1 MKTWK
6 FLLCSAVAVAAIACD
21 ENEIGSSIIDDSTH
35 IVVDSAFTVTGS
47 SEADGKLLSRTV
59 SQLLGVIDSPEY
71 GTLSS
76 DFVSEFMP
84 VSSIDTT
91 GVTVNDIDSLRLE
104 LLVQMGNWV
113 GDTITPMRVNVYRLN
128 KNLPYPIH
136 SDFDPTGYYSKSD
149 LLGSAS
155 YTVSMLNQKDSL
167 YYEDASTRLKHYYRE
182 IDVKLPLELGR
193 EFFQKYK
200 TNPELYQNPEAFA
213 NYFPGI
219 YATTSF
225 GRGRVVQIGGTV
237 LNMFYRKHETLESGS
252 DTTYYLNGSYFG
264 TTPEIVTNNNIRL
277 RSAESLVAR
286 VESGEAILQSPG
298 GYNVGMKFP
307 VKDIMNRLNTLK
319 EESSVVLNSV
329 NVSFPVSKIANAN
342 GIDIPKYVL
351 FIRASQKD
359 EFFSKIKLPDSVDSF
374 YASYDSTTGTYSFAM
389 RALFKKFLDEGKE
402 PTDDDEDWM
411 LIPVDAGFESSSSSS
426 SYYYSYYYGST
437 TSSTL
442 ISMTPQI
449 SLPSMGKIDLENAKI
464 ILTCSKKDFN

>member
-1 MKTWK
+1 M
-6 FLLCSAVAVAAIACD
+6 LCSAVAVAAIACD

-193 EFFQKYK
+193 
-200 TNPELYQNPEAFA
+200 
-213 NYFPGI
+213 
-219 YATTSF
+219 
-225 GRGRVVQIGGTV
+225 
-237 LNMFYRKHETLESGS
+237 
-252 DTTYYLNGSYFG
+252 
-264 TTPEIVTNNNIRL
+264 
-277 RSAESLVAR
+277 
-286 VESGEAILQSPG
+286 
-298 GYNVGMKFP
+298 
-307 VKDIMNRLNTLK
+307 
-319 EESSVVLNSV
+319 
-329 NVSFPVSKIANAN
+329 
-342 GIDIPKYVL
+342 
-351 FIRASQKD
+351 
-359 EFFSKIKLPDSVDSF
+359 
-374 YASYDSTTGTYSFAM
+374 
-389 RALFKKFLDEGKE
+389 
-402 PTDDDEDWM
+402 
-411 LIPVDAGFESSSSSS
+411 
-426 SYYYSYYYGST
+426 
-437 TSSTL
+437 
-442 ISMTPQI
+442 
-449 SLPSMGKIDLENAKI
+449 
-464 ILTCSKKDFN
+464 

>member
-1 MKTWK
+1 
-6 FLLCSAVAVAAIACD
+6 
-21 ENEIGSSIIDDSTH
+21 
-35 IVVDSAFTVTGS
+35 
-47 SEADGKLLSRTV
+47 
-59 SQLLGVIDSPEY
+59 
-71 GTLSS
+71 
-76 DFVSEFMP
+76 MP

-237 LNMFYRKHETLESGS
+237 LNMFYRKHETL
-252 DTTYYLNGSYFG
+252 
-264 TTPEIVTNNNIRL
+264 
-277 RSAESLVAR
+277 
-286 VESGEAILQSPG
+286 
-298 GYNVGMKFP
+298 
-307 VKDIMNRLNTLK
+307 
-319 EESSVVLNSV
+319 
-329 NVSFPVSKIANAN
+329 
-342 GIDIPKYVL
+342 
-351 FIRASQKD
+351 
-359 EFFSKIKLPDSVDSF
+359 
-374 YASYDSTTGTYSFAM
+374 
-389 RALFKKFLDEGKE
+389 
-402 PTDDDEDWM
+402 
-411 LIPVDAGFESSSSSS
+411 
-426 SYYYSYYYGST
+426 
-437 TSSTL
+437 
-442 ISMTPQI
+442 
-449 SLPSMGKIDLENAKI
+449 
-464 ILTCSKKDFN
+464 